1 MPIPVVH
8 HTRPFPDCFDPTPA
22 RPVTLT
28 ARDLMAADNVAPHTH
43 AFGQLTYAR
52 EGVIRLTAAGSSWIV
67 PPSRAI
73 WTAPGVVHE
82 VTVLEPVRLRPVRIH
97 AARSPF
103 PGEDCRVLEVSTLLR
118 ELILALEQLPQLE
131 VSTRASLLSE
141 LMLDELARSPA
152 LPIRVPLPRDKR
164 LQSLCG
170 RLLDEPGAAHTL
182 ADWARQVGASERT
195 LARLFEKEL
204 GMSFGQWR
212 QQVRLAHAAPLIAR
226 GMPLARVAEELG
238 YTSQSAFS
246 HMFRKTFGCSPSAFF
261 AQR

>member
-1 MPIPVVH
+1 MSIPVVH
-8 HTRPFPDCFDPTPA
+8 HTLPFPDCFDPTPA

-28 ARDLMAADNVAPHTH
+28 ARDLEAADSVAPHTH
-43 AFGQLTYAR
+43 TFGQLTYAR
-52 EGVIRLTAAGSSWIV
+52 EGVIRLTATGSSWIV

-73 WTAPGVVHE
+73 WTAPGVVHA

-97 AARSPF
+97 AARTPF
-103 PGEDCRVLEVSTLLR
+103 PGEDCRVLDVSTLLR
-118 ELILALEQLPQLE
+118 ELILALEQLPALE
-131 VSTRASLLSE
+131 VSPRATLLSE
-141 LMLDELARSPA
+141 LMLDELARAPA
-152 LPIRVPLPRDKR
+152 LPIRIPLPRDKR
-164 LQSLCG
+164 LQSLCE
-170 RLLDEPGAAHTL
+170 RLLDAPGATQTL

-195 LARLFEKEL
+195 LARLFEREL

-212 QQVRLAHAAPLIAR
+212 QQARLAHAAPLIAR